1 MENSLHRNVSV
12 KQQGFI
18 AFELLQSRHSM
29 ACHWTNKFI
38 RFIRL

>member
-29 ACHWTNKFI
+29 GAIELINLFVL
-38 RFIRL
+38 FD